1 MPAARPAACQT
12 AQRKPQDGSAG
23 GDDHVQVRTRHTPT
37 FGVARLLLAPGESVQ
52 TAAGAMVATS
62 YGIGIERA
70 SATAFR
76 PLSRSWRDA
85 EVCTAPAE
93 GGWLDVAPSLPG
105 DLHLLDLD
113 GSAGW
118 CFAKDAWLAAAG
130 TVGLATGWPGFAA
143 VFGGDV
149 GFLAHAE
156 GSGAVVL
163 ACFGALDLVT
173 LAPGELITV
182 DPGHVLAYPETV
194 QCRLRAVHV
203 SAEQS
208 IRTGEGLVLDFAG
221 PGQLVTQTRGPRA
234 MANWLATHP
243 PAGR

>member
-1 MPAARPAACQT
+1 VE
-12 AQRKPQDGSAG
+12 
-23 GDDHVQVRTRHTPT
+23 GDADVQVRTRHTPT
-37 FGVARLLLAPGESVQ
+37 FGVARLLLAPGEAVQ
-52 TAAGAMVATS
+52 TSAGAMLATS

-70 SATAFR
+70 GATVFR
-76 PLSRSWRDA
+76 PLAKSWRDA

-105 DLHLLDLD
+105 DLHILDLD
-113 GSAGW
+113 SSVGW
-118 CFAKDAWLAAAG
+118 CLARDAWLAAAG
-130 TVGLATGWPGFAA
+130 TVRLVAGWAGFATM
-143 VFGGDV
+143 FGGDV

-156 GSGAVVL
+156 GTGPVVL
-163 ACFGALDLVT
+163 ACCGALDLVT

-182 DPGHVLAYPETV
+182 APGHVVAYPETV
-194 QCRLRAVHV
+194 QCRLRAVNPSV
-203 SAEQS
+203 PQS

-234 MANWLATHP
+234 MATWLAAHP